1 MKMLIV
7 HLGLILSLFSCAGY
21 QVKKEENPF
30 KIYGVE
36 ALAVPMFINRSAF
49 PLIAGQ
55 MTQEIRLMLNQFPG
69 LELFSGEGGEGA
81 DAVLVGII
89 DSPKNLRDAMKTT
102 GTTFVSGDLKESI
115 GDRPAFY
122 LPTQAQLRVDV
133 TFVLIKRPS
142 QEDLELL
149 ESEMAPYLINHPK
162 ILFKEVMNLNRSFS
176 RAIESNLGPDDGG
189 IVNAT
194 RNKKLVELEMKN
206 MAESAALQFKRVVLN
221 AF

>member
-1 MKMLIV
+1 MKMLV
-7 HLGLILSLFSCAGY
+7 VYLGLILSLFSCAGY

-30 KIYGVE
+30 KIYGVQ

-55 MTQEIRLMLNQFPG
+55 MTQQMRLMLNQFPG
-69 LELFSGEGGEGA
+69 LELFSGEGGDKA

-89 DSPKNLRDAMKTT
+89 DSPKNLRKALRTT

-115 GDRPAFY
+115 GGRPAFY
-122 LPTQAQLRVDV
+122 LPTQAQMRVDV

-162 ILFKEVMNLNRSFS
+162 VLFKEVMSLNRSFS

-189 IVNAT
+189 VVNAT
-194 RNKKLVELEMKN
+194 RNKKLVELEMKR
-206 MAESAALQFKRVVLN
+206 MAESAALQFKKVVLN